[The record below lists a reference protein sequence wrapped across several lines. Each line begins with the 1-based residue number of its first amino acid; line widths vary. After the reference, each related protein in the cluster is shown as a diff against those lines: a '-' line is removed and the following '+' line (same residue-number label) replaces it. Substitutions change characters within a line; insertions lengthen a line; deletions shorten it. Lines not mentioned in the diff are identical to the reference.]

1 MAGMT
6 HLLDEDAG
14 GISEGLTHH
23 ILIES
28 FLLLVLTNN
37 QDLQWDI
44 FLSYAS
50 EDGAEVVR
58 PLVELLERR
67 GCHVWFDETQ
77 LSLGDSLRR
86 KINDGLAHSRFGV
99 VVISDAFLA
108 KKWPQDEVNGLLAR
122 ETDGTKVVLPILH
135 RITSARLASV
145 APLLADRIAV
155 STNKGLDSVADE
167 ILRVL
172 GGPSTDR
179 LAEEGLR
186 LVLVVEDQRILHR
199 WFDVV
204 EHTTA
209 AKTFDVQTY
218 VRDESRTSVLW
229 SFVRLLA
236 KVARIEEAIEV
247 TARIQDHRQIEARF
261 EIARSL
267 IEQERFDE
275 AKQFLPAEEF

>member
-6 HLLDEDAG
+6 LYWMKMRGDLRAPNAPYPDR
-14 GISEGLTHH
+14 
-23 ILIES
+23 IL
-28 FLLLVLTNN
+28 FGLVLTNN

-247 TARIQDHRQIEARF
+247 TARIEDHRQIEARF

>member
-1 MAGMT
+1 
-6 HLLDEDAG
+6 
-14 GISEGLTHH
+14 
-23 ILIES
+23 
-28 FLLLVLTNN
+28 
-37 QDLQWDI
+37 
-44 FLSYAS
+44 
-50 EDGAEVVR
+50 
-58 PLVELLERR
+58 
-67 GCHVWFDETQ
+67 
-77 LSLGDSLRR
+77 
-86 KINDGLAHSRFGV
+86 
-99 VVISDAFLA
+99 
-108 KKWPQDEVNGLLAR
+108 
-122 ETDGTKVVLPILH
+122 
-135 RITSARLASV
+135 
-145 APLLADRIAV
+145 LADRIAV

-275 AKQFLPAEEF
+275 AKQFLPAEEFWVGHIAEELAGSGHFTLVRAMSPSLLSPETLRRILAEAYAKKGDIDESLALAEGIEAPGGPQTRYLLRKRLWSALAGSEASATVPLISATLPRR